1 MTSQRIKTQKLLL
14 ASVASASILFAGCYG
29 SFALTKKVHEWNGE
43 VSENKFV
50 VWVVFLGLNIIP
62 VYGVAV
68 AVDALVMNTV
78 EFWTGDNP
86 TGDVATRV
94 EKNDDGTVTVY
105 RGDEVYRAVPI
116 SQDQVEL
123 YQGDER
129 IGVATITANGEM
141 IVTDEKGQIR
151 LQKKAL

>member
-1 MTSQRIKTQKLLL
+1 M
-14 ASVASASILFAGCYG
+14 SASTLLGGCYG

-50 VWVVFLGLNIIP
+50 VWVAFLGLTIIP
-62 VYGVAV
+62 VYGVAI

-86 TGDVATRV
+86 ADGIATHV
-94 EKNDDGTVTVY
+94 EKNEDGTLTVY

-116 SQDQVEL
+116 SHDQIEL
-123 YQGDER
+123 YRGDER
-129 IGVATITANGEM
+129 IGVATISENGEM
-141 IVTDEKGQIR
+141 IVTDEMGDIK
-151 LQKKAL
+151 LQKKTL